1 MIFDTH
7 THYDDEAYNEDRNA
21 VIEQVHKDGV
31 GYMINVGAEL
41 KGSEASIALAEKY
54 DYIFAAVGA
63 HPYDAA
69 SIDDEYI
76 GKLRELSCHEK
87 VVAIGEIGL
96 DYHENS
102 DREVQITAFKKQ
114 MDLAVEVGLPVI
126 IHDRDAHGD
135 VLEVL
140 QEYAAKSPSLT
151 GVVHCFSGSQEFA
164 KEVLRLG
171 YYIAFGGVV
180 TFKNAK
186 KAVEAAAIIDED
198 KLLIETDCPYL
209 SPTPFRGE
217 RNHSGRLNFVVN
229 KLAEIRGTT
238 AQEIERIT
246 SDNAKRLFLK

>member
-7 THYDDEAYNEDRNA
+7 THYDDEAYNEDRDA
-21 VIEQVHKDGV
+21 VIEQAHAAGV
-31 GYMINVGAEL
+31 EYIINVGAEL
-41 KGSEASIALAEKY
+41 QGSEDSVALAEKY

-76 GKLRELSCHEK
+76 DKLRQLSKHEK

-96 DYHENS
+96 DYHEGS
-102 DREVQITAFKKQ
+102 DRETQIAAFKKQ

-135 VLEVL
+135 VLTVL
-140 QEYAAKSPSLT
+140 QEYAEKYPSLT
-151 GVVHCFSGSQEFA
+151 GVAHCFSGSPEFA
-164 KEVLRLG
+164 REVLKLG

-186 KAVEAAAIIDED
+186 KAVEAAAIVDED

-238 AQEIERIT
+238 AEEIERIT
-246 SDNAKRLFLK
+246 SENAKRLFF